1 MTIFHKAEASVRQQ
15 IGETIKGLLQKDPAI
30 LFAFVFGSFLES
42 IAFRDIDVGI
52 FVKDRDQ
59 SSFTDLE
66 LTLSRRIEEALSEP
80 IPVDVRVI
88 NRAPLPFRFRVIRGK
103 LLFSKADDVLE
114 EFMVATAR
122 QYLDSV
128 PLRERYLREVIAS

>member
-1 MTIFHKAEASVRQQ
+1 MAIFHKANTGMRQH
-15 IGETIKGLLQKDPAI
+15 IVETIKGLLQEDPTV
-30 LFAFVFGSFLES
+30 LFAFVFGSFLEG

-52 FVKDRDQ
+52 FIKDPDQ
-59 SSFTDLE
+59 SSLTDLE
-66 LTLSRRIEEALSEP
+66 LTFSRRIEEALPEP
-80 IPVDVRVI
+80 IPVDIRVI
-88 NRAPLPFRFRVIRGK
+88 NSAPLPFRFRVIRGK